1 MDTLRASSQSGFS
14 LLELVLVM
22 VLTAVLAVMSLQ
34 PLIGA
39 FRARAE
45 VAGNITAIDALRYST
60 ERLARELRQARFDAQ
75 GSGFQITALDPISG
89 IANASRGIC
98 FTRVGGSSGDSLA
111 TLAAQ
116 LVSGVASLGTATSYP
131 GCATASPQVLA
142 NRVTTLRF
150 DYWSYGSTAVPQAL
164 SITDPN
170 FGKLLAFIDITMAV
184 STPDAT
190 VVTYPTRVV
199 LRNGAWG
206 ETK

>member
-1 MDTLRASSQSGFS
+1 MDTLPPSAQSGFS

-22 VLTAVLAVMSLQ
+22 VLTAVLAMMSLQ

-45 VAGNITAIDALRYST
+45 VAGNIAAIDALRYST
-60 ERLARELRQARFDAQ
+60 ERLARELRQARYDAP
-75 GSGFQITALDPISG
+75 GNGFQVRPISPVSG
-89 IANASRGIC
+89 MANASSGIC
-98 FTRVGGSSGDSLA
+98 FTRSGGSTGDSLA

-116 LVSGVASLGTATSYP
+116 WSGGVASLGTAASFP
-131 GCATASPQVLA
+131 GCAMAAPQVLA

-150 DYWSYGSTAVPQAL
+150 DYWSFGANAVPQAL
-164 SITDPN
+164 SVTDPD
-170 FGKLLAFIDITMAV
+170 FGKLLSFIDITMSV

-190 VVTYPTRVV
+190 IVTYPTRVV

-206 ETK
+206 EAK